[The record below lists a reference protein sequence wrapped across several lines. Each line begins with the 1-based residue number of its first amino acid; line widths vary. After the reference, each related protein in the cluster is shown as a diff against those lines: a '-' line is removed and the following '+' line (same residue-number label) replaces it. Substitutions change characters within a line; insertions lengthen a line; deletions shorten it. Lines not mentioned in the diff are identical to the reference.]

1 MPSVTLT
8 TVPMFRAS
16 AADWNFSMRALM
28 RSLIS
33 DALMDISILLASAAA
48 AAAVLWLASQFGSQ
62 ALQAALEGPIDH
74 QIARMNDRAPEERGV
89 HAVAH
94 VHAALESR
102 VERSGKLVGLR
113 RVELHGRDHLDV
125 HGVLDFRTH
134 HFVVRENLGQ
144 QQQPV

>member
-33 DALMDISILLASAAA
+33 DALMDISILLAGAAA
-48 AAAVLWLASQFGSQ
+48 AAAVLWLASQFGLQ
-62 ALQAALEGPIDH
+62 GLQAALEGPIDP
-74 QIARMNDRAPEERGV
+74 QIARMNDRAPEEPGI

-94 VHAALESR
+94 FHAALEPP
-102 VERSGKLVGLR
+102 VEGPLLLLGLR
-113 RVELHGRDHLDV
+113 LV
-125 HGVLDFRTH
+125 
-134 HFVVRENLGQ
+134 
-144 QQQPV
+144 